1 MNQIR
6 GLTLPKVNDLVVLF
20 QVNDLVVSFQI
31 NDLVV
36 SFQTHGI
43 LGKKNKNKNGNHADM
58 RQASKIK

>member
-6 GLTLPKVNDLVVLF
+6 VLTLPK
-20 QVNDLVVSFQI
+20 VNDLVVSFQI

-43 LGKKNKNKNGNHADM
+43 LKKKYKRNHVDM
-58 RQASKIK
+58 RQASKLNNKFI